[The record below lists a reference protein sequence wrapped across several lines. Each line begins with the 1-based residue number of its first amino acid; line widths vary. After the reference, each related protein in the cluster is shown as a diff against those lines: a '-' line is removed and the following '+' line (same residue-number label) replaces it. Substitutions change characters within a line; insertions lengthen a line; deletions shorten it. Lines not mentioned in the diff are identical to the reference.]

1 MRKWRYHHSPAPL
14 PPPWIVEEDDACF
27 IVKDASGQAL
37 GYFYFE
43 EEPGRRS
50 AGVRFEA
57 TAVMGCVS
65 SETARSRMT
74 LNGSCAPLFH
84 ELVSADTS
92 RR

>member
-1 MRKWRYHHSPAPL
+1 M
-14 PPPWIVEEDDACF
+14 
-27 IVKDASGQAL
+27 KDATGQAL

-43 EEPGRRS
+43 EEFGQRS
-50 AGVRFEA
+50 ADVRFEA
-57 TAVMGCVS
+57 TAVIGCVS
-65 SETARSRMT
+65 RETARSRMT